1 MNEAKFTKTYAK
13 VLKQKYPDVK
23 YKVTGDLKIEAEK
36 NGQTVTH
43 FLNNAFNSY
52 SQEPSELDNI
62 LETYSNSAGDLYASD
77 EQLDTTKIVSIIKDI
92 LYLEEV
98 KRLTESEEISLVYEK
113 LNEELVILFAEDT
126 ENSISY
132 FDKDK
137 LKKTSFGGDLYSL
150 AKKNLENILPEI
162 EKFGEKLLFMLTAG
176 GYYEASLILLD
187 FIWTKENFPV
197 DGDLRLRSFCG

>member
-1 MNEAKFTKTYAK
+1 M
-13 VLKQKYPDVK
+13 
-23 YKVTGDLKIEAEK
+23 
-36 NGQTVTH
+36 
-43 FLNNAFNSY
+43 NNAFNSY